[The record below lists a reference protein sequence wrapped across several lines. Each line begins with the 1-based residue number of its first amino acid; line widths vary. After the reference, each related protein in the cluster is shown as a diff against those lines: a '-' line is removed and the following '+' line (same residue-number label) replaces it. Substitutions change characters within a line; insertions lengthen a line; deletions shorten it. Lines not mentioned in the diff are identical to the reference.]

1 MLQRIES
8 TPDCF
13 RMIARVVAYMIG
25 ASVAV
30 LTIGE
35 LFPGGIITY
44 DAVSTVLI
52 FGLVLGLLNAFL
64 MPVLK
69 AITLPLTCLTFGL
82 FALVLNAGV
91 FALATYLVSGIE
103 ADIWGVVAGAVLSTV
118 ISGVLFAI
126 LDER

>member
-1 MLQRIES
+1 
-8 TPDCF
+8 
-13 RMIARVVAYMIG
+13 MIARVVAYMIG

-30 LTIGE
+30 LSIGE
-35 LFPGGIITY
+35 LFQGGIITY
-44 DAVSTVLI
+44 DTVSTVLI

-64 MPVLK
+64 MPFLR

-82 FALVLNAGV
+82 FAFVLNAAV
-91 FALATYLVSGIE
+91 FALATYIVPGIE
-103 ADIWGVVAGAVLSTV
+103 ADIWGVSVGAILSTV

>member
-1 MLQRIES
+1 
-8 TPDCF
+8 
-13 RMIARVVAYMIG
+13 MIARIVAYMIG

-30 LTIGE
+30 LSIGE
-35 LFPGGIITY
+35 LFQGGIITY
-44 DAVSTVLI
+44 DTVSTVLI

-69 AITLPLTCLTFGL
+69 AITLPLNCMTFGL
-82 FALVLNAGV
+82 FAFVLNAGV
-91 FALATYLVSGIE
+91 FALATYIVPGIE
-103 ADIWGVVAGAVLSTV
+103 ANIWGVAVGAILSTV